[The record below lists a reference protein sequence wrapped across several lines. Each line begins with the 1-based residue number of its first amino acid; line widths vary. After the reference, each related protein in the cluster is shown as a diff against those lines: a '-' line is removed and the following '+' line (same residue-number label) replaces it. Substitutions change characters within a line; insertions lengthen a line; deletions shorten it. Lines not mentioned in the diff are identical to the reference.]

1 MNIGIPK
8 EVKIHEYRVAVTPAI
23 AASLVNSGHKVFIEK
38 NAGEGSGF
46 TDSDY
51 KTQGATIVNDAA
63 QAWNQTCVFKVKDPI
78 EQEYSYLREDLI
90 LFTFLHLAANP
101 SLLDVLLKSKTTAVA
116 YETVQKDDG
125 SLPILMPM
133 SEIAGR
139 LAAQMGAYYL
149 SKFVGGS
156 GLLLSGV
163 PGVAAGKV
171 VVIGGGTVGVNAAR
185 IAHGLGAEVT
195 VLDVSHERMQYIDDI
210 FGGQIQTLR
219 SNFLT
224 IKEILKTAD
233 ILVGAVLVPG
243 ARAPKLVHRE
253 MISAM
258 KKGSVVIDVAVD
270 QGGCI
275 ETTKKTTHGNPVY
288 MVDGVLHYGVANIPG
303 AVPKTST
310 KALSN
315 QTFDYMLKIA
325 NGGLDALLDKEL
337 LRGVN
342 CYKGKITHKALAKTL
357 NAGYSPF

>member
-1 MNIGIPK
+1 
-8 EVKIHEYRVAVTPAI
+8 
-23 AASLVNSGHKVFIEK
+23 
-38 NAGEGSGF
+38 
-46 TDSDY
+46 
-51 KTQGATIVNDAA
+51 
-63 QAWNQTCVFKVKDPI
+63 
-78 EQEYSYLREDLI
+78 
-90 LFTFLHLAANP
+90 
-101 SLLDVLLKSKTTAVA
+101 
-116 YETVQKDDG
+116 
-125 SLPILMPM
+125 M

-156 GLLLSGV
+156 GVLLSGV
-163 PGVAAGKV
+163 PGVSAGKV

-195 VLDVSHERMQYIDDI
+195 ILDVSHERLQYIDDV
-210 FGGQIQTLR
+210 FHGQIQTLH

-224 IKEILKTAD
+224 IKEILKIAD
-233 ILVGAVLVPG
+233 VLIGAVLVPG
-243 ARAPKLVHRE
+243 ARAPKLVDYE
-253 MISAM
+253 MISTM

-275 ETTKKTTHGNPVY
+275 ETIKRTTHADPVY
-288 MVDGVLHYGVANIPG
+288 MVDGILHYGVANIPG

-337 LRGVN
+337 LRG
-342 CYKGKITHKALAKTL
+342 GQLL
-357 NAGYSPF
+357 